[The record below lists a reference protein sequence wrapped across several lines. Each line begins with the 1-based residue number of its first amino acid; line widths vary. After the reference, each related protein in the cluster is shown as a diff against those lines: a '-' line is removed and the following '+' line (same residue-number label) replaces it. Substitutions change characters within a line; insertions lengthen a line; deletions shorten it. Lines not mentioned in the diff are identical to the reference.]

1 MLGVNEESNAYRL
14 YDMEVADE
22 NTAEENISFASLAE
36 ASSSNSNKATNK
48 RPPVS
53 MRNYAIGEDFCEEDD
68 EAV

>member
-1 MLGVNEESNAYRL
+1 MLGVSESKAYRL
-14 YDMEVADE
+14 YDMEVADD
-22 NTAEENISFASLAE
+22 TAEENISFASLAE
-36 ASSSNSNKATNK
+36 VSSPNSNKATNK